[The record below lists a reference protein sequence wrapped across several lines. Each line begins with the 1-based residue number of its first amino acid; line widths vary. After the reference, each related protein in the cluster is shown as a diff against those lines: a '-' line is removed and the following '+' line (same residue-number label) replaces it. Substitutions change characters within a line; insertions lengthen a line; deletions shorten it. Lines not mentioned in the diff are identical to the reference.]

1 MSSLFQSE
9 SEPVYQPQS
18 EQASEAAEPV
28 VTPANASAEVQLAL
42 RKFWD
47 VVRASAETIVM
58 LRQEV
63 VQLKAQKPAQVE
75 VESAESLARIR
86 ELQGAL
92 ADSQGALADS
102 QGALADSQ
110 GALADSQEM
119 SRLLEAD
126 VANSMRHVAELEA
139 ALEDGR
145 TAQLQ
150 MRTEI
155 SQTLQNLET
164 DLATS
169 NHHRSLLEQDLAGMS
184 LRVAELEARLDE
196 KSDQLSDAT
205 EMSVK
210 FDILQRERE
219 ELERRV
225 ERLQQRA
232 ADLEGLVDE
241 KNSRNEVLG
250 SELSRAR
257 QDVVELEFQLSARQ
271 AELQEHQQTLTEITE
286 RLQAMECE
294 AVRALDEGSSADIER
309 MSDQVIDL
317 QEQLQRAMAIV
328 ELYRAAGLRHIE
340 DPAQRD
346 QMVLFATAFAAPS
359 IVAQPSAMV
368 NGTRSS
374 DAASGMAPEE
384 LLLVADRLDE
394 LAERVEDL
402 LRIS

>member
-1 MSSLFQSE
+1 
-9 SEPVYQPQS
+9 
-18 EQASEAAEPV
+18 
-28 VTPANASAEVQLAL
+28 
-42 RKFWD
+42 
-47 VVRASAETIVM
+47 
-58 LRQEV
+58 
-63 VQLKAQKPAQVE
+63 
-75 VESAESLARIR
+75 
-86 ELQGAL
+86 
-92 ADSQGALADS
+92 
-102 QGALADSQ
+102 
-110 GALADSQEM
+110 M

-150 MRTEI
+150 MRSEI

-346 QMVLFATAFAAPS
+346 QMALFATAYSAPS
-359 IVAQPSAMV
+359 NVAQPSAMV
-368 NGTRSS
+368 NGTRLS

>member
-1 MSSLFQSE
+1 MSSLFHAE
-9 SEPVYQPQS
+9 SEPVFQPQS

-110 GALADSQEM
+110 EM

-150 MRTEI
+150 MRSEI

-346 QMVLFATAFAAPS
+346 QMALFATAYSAPS
-359 IVAQPSAMV
+359 NVAQPSAMV
-368 NGTRSS
+368 NGTRLS

>member
-9 SEPVYQPQS
+9 SEPVFQPQS

-86 ELQGAL
+86 EL
-92 ADSQGALADS
+92 

-346 QMVLFATAFAAPS
+346 QMVLFATAYAAPS

>member
-1 MSSLFQSE
+1 MSSLFHAE
-9 SEPVYQPQS
+9 SEPVFQPQS

-86 ELQGAL
+86 ELQE
-92 ADSQGALADS
+92 ALADS

-150 MRTEI
+150 MRSEI

-346 QMVLFATAFAAPS
+346 QMALFATAYSAPS
-359 IVAQPSAMV
+359 NVAQPSAMV
-368 NGTRSS
+368 NGTRLS